1 MLLSPDTNQSSEVS
15 DASEVLSDISC
26 VQSVSAVII
35 TGSAWWLMCGSPAVG
50 FENDQ

>member
-1 MLLSPDTNQSSEVS
+1 MLLSPDTNQPS